1 LSCINHR
8 KSKSSSFKILMQH
21 MNTKIIIAL
30 VFLMSISGSIFAQR
44 DTTKKQSIDITS
56 SYKPVLRNAVKINF
70 SATNLPADTSK
81 VVGPYSIPA
90 QNLFY
95 TYQPVSLKPL
105 ALTMDTALELGVR
118 NFIKVGFG
126 NLSTPYASA
135 GFSFGDGKKSL
146 VNLYADYISSKGK
159 IVNQTYSQLNIKGS
173 GSYFTDKNE
182 VYGTVGISQ
191 QDYSL
196 YGYDHL
202 MHNYSKS
209 DVLQRFQDVTI
220 KGGIRNKAE
229 NETGINYNPNVQIN
243 VFSNKD
249 KLTESS
255 LMLEA
260 PVEKTFGDVFS
271 VKVSAKADISSY
283 TSKNLVTNVKFNNN
297 VFQLAPELIYST
309 ANITVHGGVSPTWDN
324 GKLNVLPNIYGVAQL
339 KDKPFLVEAGLIGRI
354 IKNTYRNLSFI
365 NPYLA
370 TLTAQKNTKET
381 ELYGGI
387 KTSVGK
393 HFNFSAKAGLISYN
407 NLPFYINDTANDNK
421 SFIVSNESKLTDL
434 RIHADMSFV
443 SQDKFTITGGLT
455 FNGYTG
461 MKDNDKAW
469 GTIPLEVS
477 ASLRWWAFKQ
487 LMVKSDFRAFTGGPY
502 LLKNNVNATLSGAA
516 DLSAGLEFAINKN
529 FSAWLDVNNIF
540 NNKYERWHN
549 YQVFGLNVLGGVI
562 YKF

>member
-1 LSCINHR
+1 
-8 KSKSSSFKILMQH
+8 
-21 MNTKIIIAL
+21 MNTKIVISF
-30 VFLMSISGSIFAQR
+30 VFLLSISATISAQR

-70 SATNLPADTSK
+70 SASNLPADTSK
-81 VVGPYSIPA
+81 TVGQYTIPA
-90 QNLFY
+90 QNLFF

-105 ALTMDTALELGVR
+105 ALTMDTALELGER
-118 NFIKVGFG
+118 NFVKVGFG

-159 IVNQTYSQLNIKGS
+159 IVNQNYSQINIKGS
-173 GSYFTDKNE
+173 GSYFTGQNE

-202 MHNYSKS
+202 MHNYSKA
-209 DVLQRFQDVTI
+209 DVLQRFQDVTV
-220 KGGIRNKAE
+220 KGGIRNKVE
-229 NETGINYNPNVQIN
+229 NETGINYNPTVQIN
-243 VFSNKD
+243 VFSNQN

-255 LMLEA
+255 LLLDAPLEKMFNEML
-260 PVEKTFGDVFS
+260 S
-271 VKVSAKADISSY
+271 IKVSAIADITSY
-283 TSKNLVTNVKFNNN
+283 TSKNLTSNVKFNNN
-297 VFQLAPELIYST
+297 VFQIAPELIY
-309 ANITVHGGVSPTWDN
+309 AKENITIHGGVSPTWDN
-324 GKLNVLPNIYGVAQL
+324 GKLSVLPNIYGVAQL
-339 KDKPFLVEAGLIGRI
+339 EDKPFLIEAGLIGRI
-354 IKNTYRNLSFI
+354 IKNSYRNLSFI

-370 TLTAQKNTKET
+370 TLTTQKNTKET

-421 SFIVSNESKLTDL
+421 AFIVSNESKLTDL
-434 RIHADMSFV
+434 RLHADMSFV
-443 SQDKFTITGGLT
+443 SQDKFTVTGGLT

-529 FSAWLDVNNIF
+529 FSAWLDVNNIL

-549 YQVFGLNVLGGVI
+549 YQVFGMNVLGGII

>member
-1 LSCINHR
+1 MNI
-8 KSKSSSFKILMQH
+8 KIV
-21 MNTKIIIAL
+21 IFL
-30 VFLMSISGSIFAQR
+30 VFLLSINAVLFGQR

-70 SATNLPADTSK
+70 SATNLPADTAK
-81 VVGPYSIPA
+81 TVGQYVIPA

-105 ALTMDTALELGVR
+105 ALTMDTALELGER

-159 IVNQTYSQLNIKGS
+159 IVNQNYSQINIKGS

-182 VYGTVGISQ
+182 VYGSVGISQ
-191 QDYSL
+191 QDYRL
-196 YGYDHL
+196 YGYDHSIY
-202 MHNYSKS
+202 NYSNS
-209 DVLQRFQDVTI
+209 DVLQRFQDVTV
-220 KGGIRNKAE
+220 KGGIRNKVE
-229 NETGINYNPNVQIN
+229 NETGINYNPTVQIN
-243 VFSNKD
+243 VFSNQN

-255 LMLEA
+255 LALEA
-260 PVEKTFGDVFS
+260 PVEKSFNEVLS
-271 VKVSAKADISSY
+271 IKISAKADLTSY
-283 TSKNLVTNVKFNNN
+283 TSKNLLANVKFNNN
-297 VFQLAPELIYST
+297 IFQIAPELIYSKE
-309 ANITVHGGVSPTWDN
+309 NITVHGGVSPTWDN
-324 GKLNVLPNIYGVAQL
+324 GKLSVLPNIYGVAQL
-339 KDKPFLVEAGLIGRI
+339 ADKPFLVEAGLIGRI
-354 IKNTYRNLSFI
+354 IKNSYRNLSFI

-370 TLTAQKNTKET
+370 TLTTQKNTKET

-387 KTSVGK
+387 KSSVGK
-393 HFNFSAKAGLISYN
+393 HFNFSAKAGLISYS

-421 SFIVSNESKLTDL
+421 AFIVSNESKLTDL

-443 SQDKFTITGGLT
+443 SQDKFTVTGGLT

-487 LMVKSDFRAFTGGPY
+487 LMVKSDFRAFTGGPF

-529 FSAWLDVNNIF
+529 FSAWLDANNIF
-540 NNKYERWHN
+540 NNKYERWNN
-549 YQVFGLNVLGGVI
+549 YQVFGLNVLGGII